1 MRIGL
6 RQGFIFI
13 PDINTMRAQEILP
26 NIWLG
31 DIASATSVSFC
42 RKRQIRLCCNCCNS
56 STTHHSNISTFHL
69 PQDLTAEGLLE
80 TTRRL
85 AISYKTLTPTLIY
98 CETGNQASA
107 TLVAAFLIRYTGMEW
122 ESAIRI
128 LQTKRPEAF
137 RPTIWGLDYIKQME
151 EACCRENVEEL

>member
-1 MRIGL
+1 MH
-6 RQGFIFI
+6 
-13 PDINTMRAQEILP
+13 AQEILP

-42 RKRQIRLCCNCCNS
+42 HRRHIRLCCNCCTDCNS
-56 STTHHSNISTFHL
+56 CPTHHSNISTFYL
-69 PQDLTAEGLLE
+69 PQNLTAEGLLE
-80 TTRRL
+80 ATRRL
-85 AISYKTLTPTLIY
+85 AIAYKTLTPTLVY

-122 ESAIRI
+122 ESAVRI
-128 LQTKRPEAF
+128 LQTKKPEAF

-151 EACCRENVEEL
+151 AACCRENVEEL